1 MSNTLYI
8 NNIINTNTN
17 KRSFDSTIMSC
28 NICTDKLNN
37 STRKAINCNYCNF
50 PACRTCCETYIT
62 SENIPKCMNIKCGK
76 EWTRKFIAENFTNAF
91 ITSKFKKHKENLLYD
106 RERSMMPET
115 QIIIERQKEAK
126 AREALKVEAEID
138 LMRHRCEMTA
148 ARLRKQLNGE
158 LKKEMYEKETEL
170 SNNYYKLAYG
180 INNSTASASASEE
193 KERKRFIKSCA
204 DPECKGF
211 LSMQWKCGLCDKW
224 TCPECHVL
232 KGLERD
238 CEHTCNPDDVAT
250 AKLLAKDTKACP
262 NCQTGIF
269 KIDGCFA
276 KDTPILT
283 WEGEIVP
290 IQDIELGMEVIGEE
304 AEIRTVVDT
313 FSGEDEMYLIEQQA
327 GINYTVNSK
336 HRLLLRREIFNDKGH
351 NAGFQIAEMTV
362 EDFINEIDDE
372 DKKDYYG
379 FKIMRDD
386 IINLSSIK
394 VTPVGRGTYYGFTLN
409 QDNRFL
415 LSDLTVVSNCDQMW
429 CTQCHTAFSWRTGQ
443 IETKI
448 HNPHYYEYM
457 RNKNGS
463 VPREP
468 NDTPAQFCG
477 AINHDTPNNIYRI
490 ITNKKHTKL
499 NYKYSKQGIDDD
511 VGYYNKLSERIRQI
525 EHIRYVNIPHFNIDV
540 LKLNEN
546 LRVKYMT
553 NEITQ
558 EKFKTLIQ
566 RNDKRHQKYN
576 EITDVLNLVV
586 TAATD
591 IINRFA
597 NNLTVCEPNKYDLTI
612 LNELNELVDYANSL
626 LKDIAKVYK
635 CVTYYFNNELKFDTL
650 EKNVSETSSVATNT
664 ILYESEDEQE
674 YL

>member
-8 NNIINTNTN
+8 NNTTNSN

-28 NICTDKLNN
+28 NICADKLNN

-62 SENIPKCMNIKCGK
+62 SENTPKCMNSKCGK

-138 LMRHRCEMTA
+138 LMRHRCEMNV

-158 LKKEMYEKETEL
+158 LKQAMYEKETEL

-180 INNSTASASASEE
+180 NNNTASASASEE

-238 CEHTCNPDDVAT
+238 CNHTCNPDDVAT
-250 AKLLAKDTKACP
+250 AKLLAKDTKPCP

-269 KIDGCFA
+269 KIDGCFG
-276 KDTPILT
+276 KDTPVLT
-283 WEGEIVP
+283 WEGEVVM
-290 IQDIELGMEVIGEE
+290 IQDLVLGTEVIGSE

-313 FSGEDEMYLIEQQA
+313 FSGEDELYEIQQQS

-336 HRLLLRREIFNDKGH
+336 HSLVLQKEDFTRAGRS
-351 NAGFQIAEMTV
+351 AGFRTIVISV
-362 EDFINEIDDE
+362 EDFLNKVPEE
-372 DKKDYYG
+372 ERCNYYG
-379 FKIMRDD
+379 YKLKRDDVIKLSSFKIKP
-386 IINLSSIK
+386 L
-394 VTPVGRGTYYGFTLN
+394 GRGTYYGIMLN
-409 QDNRFL
+409 SHNRFL
-415 LSDLTVVSNCDQMW
+415 LADLTIVSNCDQMW

-477 AINHDTPNNIYRI
+477 ELNYNTVDNIYRI
-490 ITNKKHTKL
+490 VNNKKHTKL
-499 NYKYSKQGIDDD
+499 NYKYSKPSVEDD
-511 VGYYNKLSERIRQI
+511 VGYYNKLTELIRQI
-525 EHIRYVNIPHFNIDV
+525 MHIRYVNIPHFNIDV

-586 TAATD
+586 TATTD

-597 NNLTVCEPNKYDLTI
+597 NNLTVCKPNKYDLNI
-612 LNELNELVDYANSL
+612 LNEIDELIVYANSL

-635 CVTYYFNNELKFDTL
+635 CVTYYFTELLEFYTL
-650 EKNVSETSSVATNT
+650 EKDISETSSVATSNKV
-664 ILYESEDEQE
+664 LYESEDEQE

>member
-1 MSNTLYI
+1 MTELVYINSNTI
-8 NNIINTNTN
+8 NSNN
-17 KRSFDSTIMSC
+17 KRPFEATIMSC
-28 NICTDKLNN
+28 NICADKLNS
-37 STRKAINCNYCNF
+37 STRKPIICSYCEF
-50 PACRTCCETYIT
+50 PACRTCCETYVLN
-62 SENIPKCMNIKCGK
+62 ENIPKCMNSQCGK

-91 ITSKFKKHKENLLYD
+91 ITSKLKKHKENLLFD

-115 QIIIERQKEAK
+115 QIIVERQKEAK
-126 AREALKVEAEID
+126 AKEALKVEAVID
-138 LMRHRCEMTA
+138 LMRHRCEMTV

-158 LKKEMYEKETEL
+158 LREAMYEKETEL
-170 SNNYYKLAYG
+170 YNNYNKLAYG
-180 INNSTASASASEE
+180 ANNASASASASEE
-193 KERKRFIKSCA
+193 KERRRFIKSCA

-269 KIDGCFA
+269 KIDGCFG
-276 KDTPILT
+276 KDTPVLT
-283 WEGEIVP
+283 WEGDVVM
-290 IQDIELGMEVIGEE
+290 IQDLVLGTEIIGSE
-304 AEIRTVVDT
+304 AEIRAVVDT
-313 FSGEDEMYLIEQQA
+313 FSGEDELYEIQQQS
-327 GINYTVNSK
+327 GINYVVNSK
-336 HRLLLRREIFNDKGH
+336 HSLVLQKEDFTRAGRS
-351 NAGFQIAEMTV
+351 AGFRTIVITV
-362 EDFINEIDDE
+362 EDFINKIPEE
-372 DKKDYYG
+372 EKCNYYG
-379 FKIMRDD
+379 YKLKRDD
-386 IINLSSIK
+386 VIKLSSIK
-394 VTPVGRGTYYGFTLN
+394 VKPLGKGTYYGIMLN
-409 QDNRFL
+409 SHNRFL
-415 LSDLTVVSNCDQMW
+415 LADLTIVSNCDQMW

-468 NDTPAQFCG
+468 GDNNIEFCG
-477 AINHDTPNNIYRI
+477 EINHNTIDNIYRI
-490 ITNKKHTKL
+490 IQDKKHTKL
-499 NYKYSKQGIDDD
+499 NNRYSVSGD
-511 VGYYNKLSERIRQI
+511 VGYYNKLTELIRQI
-525 EHIRYVNIPHFNIDV
+525 NHIRYVNIPHFRIDV

-553 NEITQ
+553 NKITQ

-576 EITDVLNLVV
+576 EISDVLNLVV
-586 TAATD
+586 TGATD

-597 NNLTVCEPNKYDLTI
+597 NNLNVSKSNEYDLNI
-612 LNELNELVDYANSL
+612 LNELNELIDYANTL

-635 CVTYYFNNELKFDTL
+635 CVTYYFTDLLDFYTL
-650 EKNVSETSSVATNT
+650 EKDVSETSSVASSNKV
-664 ILYESEDEQE
+664 LYESDDEQE